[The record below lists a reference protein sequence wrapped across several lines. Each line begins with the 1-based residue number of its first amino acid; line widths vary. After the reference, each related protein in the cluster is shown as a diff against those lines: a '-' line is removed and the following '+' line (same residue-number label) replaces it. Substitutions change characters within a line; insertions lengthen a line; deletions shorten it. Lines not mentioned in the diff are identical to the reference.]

1 MALQQGGE
9 STSDIE
15 IAANCSTKLDL
26 NQPARMSEMKK
37 NEHVLPQ
44 AADFHKTEEV
54 SHTADIDKKDNK
66 LSYFKLV
73 SRQGKE
79 TK

>member
-1 MALQQGGE
+1 MALQQGAE
-9 STSDIE
+9 RVNDIE
-15 IAANCSTKLDL
+15 ITANCSTKLDL
-26 NQPARMSEMKK
+26 NQQPAAMIEIKK

-44 AADFHKTEEV
+44 ASDFHKTGEV
-54 SHTADIDKKDNK
+54 SHTADNEKKDNK

-73 SRQGKE
+73 SPGRE